1 MAKPDFTGTWEFN
14 SIRSALQIPAPES
27 SVFVIE
33 HREPDFY
40 LERTH
45 VFGESSD
52 TFAIA
57 LTTDGKD
64 VVCNHRG
71 MQIRAR
77 LYWEGET
84 LVCDSIL
91 DLGGAQITNVVRY
104 GIADEG
110 QTFIAEE
117 RLRSREHN
125 HENKWVFDRRLQVRT

>member
-14 SIRSALQIPAPES
+14 SSRSALQIPAPES

-64 VVCNHRG
+64 VVWNHRG
-71 MQIRAR
+71 MG
-77 LYWEGET
+77 LLSHPYWEGET
-84 LVCDSIL
+84 LVCDFIF
-91 DLGGAQITNVVRY
+91 DLEGVQITNV
-104 GIADEG
+104 
-110 QTFIAEE
+110 E
-117 RLRSREHN
+117 R
-125 HENKWVFDRRLQVRT
+125 

>member
-14 SIRSALQIPAPES
+14 SSRSALQIPAPES
-27 SVFVIE
+27 STFVIK
-33 HREPDFY
+33 HREPYFY

-45 VFGESSD
+45 VSGDNID

-57 LTTDGKD
+57 LTTDGKN

-71 MQIRAR
+71 MEIIAR
-77 LYWEGET
+77 LYWEGEI
-84 LVCDSIL
+84 LVCDSII
-91 DLGGAQITNVVRY
+91 DLEGVQITNVVRY

-117 RLRSREHN
+117 RLRSVEHN
-125 HENKWVFDRRLQVRT
+125 HENKWVFDRRPLVRT

>member
-1 MAKPDFTGTWEFN
+1 
-14 SIRSALQIPAPES
+14 
-27 SVFVIE
+27 VIE
-33 HREPDFY
+33 HREPYFY

-57 LTTDGKD
+57 LTTDGEL

-71 MQIRAR
+71 IEMRAH

-84 LVCDSIL
+84 LVCDSL
-91 DLGGAQITNVVRY
+91 LVREGERATNVVRY
-104 GIADEG
+104 GFADKG

-117 RLRSREHN
+117 QFRSGEHN
-125 HENKWVFDRRLQVRT
+125 HENKWVFDRRLQILS